1 MLGHDGMKYKAAI
14 FDMDGTILNTL
25 DDLADT
31 LNYGLRS
38 YGMPERS
45 LSEIRSFLGN
55 GLRVLVEKSVP
66 ADTSKPVINLMCE
79 TFGNYYKD
87 HCAIKTRPYDGIND
101 LLQKV
106 RDAGILTAV
115 VSNKVDFAVQE
126 LCDEYFSGLFDYS
139 VGERPGQRRKPF
151 PDSVNAVIE
160 YFGLSTDEAVYIGD
174 SEVDFMTAKNAGM
187 DVIMVDWGFRDE
199 ATLQMMG
206 AKRIAHSTDEVYETI
221 VG

>member
-1 MLGHDGMKYKAAI
+1 MKYKAVI

-31 LNYGLRS
+31 MNYCLRS
-38 YGMPERS
+38 YGMPERT
-45 LSEIRSFLGN
+45 LPAIRSFLGN

-66 ADTSKPVINLMCE
+66 AGTEKSLIDLMCE
-79 TFGNYYKD
+79 TFGDYYKD
-87 HCAIKTRPYDGIND
+87 HCAIKTRPYEGINA

-115 VSNKVDFAVQE
+115 VSNKVDFAVTE
-126 LCDEYFSGLFDYS
+126 LCKEYFDGLFDYS

-151 PDSVNAVIE
+151 PDSVNDVLE
-160 YFGLSTDEAVYIGD
+160 YFKLTKEEAVYIGD

-199 ATLQMMG
+199 ASLQMMG
-206 AKRIAHSTDEVYETI
+206 AKLIVHSTDEVYEAI
-221 VG
+221 VNKE